1 MGANIKGAGTDVI
14 RITGVDKLVGCDY
27 SVIPDQIEAGT
38 FMIAAVATKGDIT
51 INNVIPKHL
60 ESITAK
66 LTEMGA
72 IIEEFDDS
80 VRVTVDGP

>member
-14 RITGVDKLVGCDY
+14 RITGVKELTGCSY

-38 FMIAAVATKGDIT
+38 FMIAAAACGGRVEIA
-51 INNVIPKHL
+51 NVIPKHL

-66 LTEMGA
+66 LIEMGVD
-72 IIEEFDDS
+72 ITEERTALLLKQWDL
-80 VRVTVDGP
+80 